1 MKAMKEWS
9 QSLSAVEAD
18 CQTVGALPGIELIRE
33 VPPTYSLGQIRG
45 V

>member
-33 VPPTYSLGQIRG
+33 GSPTYSLGQIRG